1 MAGRKKNNYS
11 VAERQSYKRGFF
23 SGLFL
28 SKKRISN
35 KTHSSK
41 KSKKEFG
48 FLAFNDNC
56 DVFNVKSYGFDR
68 EDALRNAKKHLK
80 RDPELPC
87 WGVTITKDKS
97 NPDYY
102 RHVTVYNSGKV
113 VDDWAPNYRA
123 SDDDIRAKYK
133 DLSQPIKRRF

>member
-48 FLAFNDNC
+48 FLAFNDFYYC
-56 DVFNVKSYGFDR
+56 HPYSSYERGTNER
-68 EDALRNAKKHLK
+68 INR
-80 RDPELPC
+80 
-87 WGVTITKDKS
+87 
-97 NPDYY
+97 
-102 RHVTVYNSGKV
+102 
-113 VDDWAPNYRA
+113 
-123 SDDDIRAKYK
+123 DIRRLIPKGTDLASFSVEEIQLIENWVNNYPRAIFDYSTSAAKFEEQ
-133 DLSQPIKRRF
+133 LQLIA